1 MAASEKGLAMQSLE
15 FRCELR
21 DPQTAMAALL
31 RAGATPL
38 TTLELRDT
46 YFRVPSGV
54 FKKREAVDE
63 PVEYIFYDRRD
74 RLAPHLCRFTLY
86 DQAQMRLR
94 FGRTDPPTWRVV
106 CKTRVALMRANVRI
120 HLDEIAGLGRFCELE
135 AAVSR
140 AHPVA
145 RCHENIGELRHI
157 LGPTLGEPVT
167 GTYAGML
174 DALEP
179 ERTAG

>member
-1 MAASEKGLAMQSLE
+1 MQNLE

-21 DPQTAMAALL
+21 DPEMAMAALV

-38 TTLELRDT
+38 VTLEIRDT

-54 FKKREAVDE
+54 FKRREAPDE
-63 PVEYIFYDRRD
+63 PVEYVFYDRRD
-74 RLAPHLCRFTLY
+74 RPGPRLCQFTVY
-86 DQAQMRLR
+86 DEAQMRLR
-94 FGRTDPPTWRVV
+94 FGRSDPPTWRVV
-106 CKTRVALMRANVRI
+106 EKTRVALMRANVRI
-120 HLDEIAGLGRFCELE
+120 KLDEIDGLGQFCTLE

-140 AHPVA
+140 VHTVA
-145 RCHENIGELRHI
+145 RCHEAIGELRHI

-179 ERTAG
+179 HRA

>member
-1 MAASEKGLAMQSLE
+1 MQNLE

-21 DPQTAMAALL
+21 DPEMAMAALV

-54 FKKREAVDE
+54 FKKRCAPDE

-74 RLAPHLCRFTLY
+74 RLAPHLCQFTVY
-86 DQAQMRLR
+86 DEAQMRLR
-94 FGRTDPPTWRVV
+94 YGRSDPPVWRTVS
-106 CKTRVALMRANVRI
+106 KTRVALMRANVRI
-120 HLDEIAGLGRFCELE
+120 KFDEVDGLGQFCVFE

-140 AHPVA
+140 VFNVA

-167 GTYAGML
+167 GTYADML

-179 ERTAG
+179 ERVVG